1 MSHLIRIVTLAL
13 AIIGLIAT
21 VTATLSGSTLKSARS
36 FEADLPAVR
45 TESPKRTLAT
55 FAALKALLE
64 ESFERYQNART
75 GEEFDRVVSLS
86 DELTSLIDLSDQP
99 DAVKKRNGLLT
110 AMVLLDVWDIIP
122 PVDLDTVPD
131 KSAMIGDGLGT
142 YVVPDTP
149 IRLSRIDEGE
159 RAGEYLFDEIT
170 IRTAP
175 RFLAGLESETTA
187 EAGVNWSAELEQFAG
202 PWLPASWIGAI
213 PPSFLQDIWG
223 TPLWKVILSVVA
235 GFLLFVVAA
244 LVSAA
249 LPVARHGN
257 LLPPVSKL
265 IYCASILPVLV
276 FFHYLLTR
284 QINVTGRFA
293 DGANALLAVIWF
305 GTLAAVFWN
314 AILACAAAIWSSR
327 TGSGDDAGDSLGQM
341 LAHLIALVGAVW
353 IIAYG
358 LQSLGFPA
366 LSVLAGLGIG
376 GLAGALAIRPTLE
389 NLIGGFVLYID
400 KPIRVGDWCEFGPY
414 SGIVEKIGVRSTNV
428 RAMDRTIIS
437 IPNAQFVNMELI
449 NWARC
454 DQMLINPTIGLIY
467 DTSSDQLR
475 YVLAEARRMAIAH
488 PRIDSDTVRIRFAG
502 YGESSL
508 DIDVRVYAQATEW
521 NDFFA
526 IREDFLLRL
535 KDIVEGAGT
544 SFAFPSRTLYVSRDT
559 PRDPQKTVDA
569 EDAVDEWRRSKELP
583 FPWFSSVEREKMN
596 NSLRYPP
603 HGSPDGIPDEVETT
617 SGSEPLSTQTGN
629 QTPLSSD

>member
-1 MSHLIRIVTLAL
+1 MSRLVRVLVLGLAV
-13 AIIGLIAT
+13 IGLIAA
-21 VTATLSGSTLKSARS
+21 VTATLSVSTLDSARS

-45 TESPKRTLAT
+45 TESPKQTLAT
-55 FAALKALLE
+55 FSTLKALLE
-64 ESFERYQNART
+64 ESLERYQSART
-75 GEEFDRVVSLS
+75 GEEFDRIVSLT
-86 DELTSLIDLSDQP
+86 DELTSLIDLTDQP
-99 DAVKKRNGLLT
+99 DAVKRRNGLLT

-122 PVDLDTVPD
+122 PVDLDTLPD

-159 RAGEYLFDEIT
+159 RVGEFLFDETT

-175 RFLAGLESETTA
+175 RFLAGLDSETTA
-187 EAGVNWSAELEQFAG
+187 ETGVNWRAELEQFAG
-202 PWLPASWIGAI
+202 PWLPATWVGSI
-213 PPSFLQDIWG
+213 PPSFQKDIWG
-223 TPLWKVILSVVA
+223 TPLWKVVLSVVA

-249 LPVARHGN
+249 LPVARRGN
-257 LLPPVSKL
+257 LLPPMSKL
-265 IYCASILPVLV
+265 VYCASILPVLV
-276 FFHYLLTR
+276 LFHYLLTR

-305 GTLAAVFWN
+305 GTLAAIFWN
-314 AILACAAAIWSSR
+314 AILAGAAAIWSSR

-341 LAHLIALVGAVW
+341 VAHLIALIGAVW

-467 DTSSDQLR
+467 STSSDQLR

-508 DIDVRVYAQATEW
+508 NIDVRVYAQVTEW
-521 NDFFA
+521 NEFFA
-526 IREDFLLRL
+526 VREDFLLRL
-535 KDIVEGAGT
+535 KDIVESAGT
-544 SFAFPSRTLYVSRDT
+544 SFAFPSRTLYVARDT
-559 PRDPQKTVDA
+559 PRDPQKTSHA
-569 EDAVDEWRRSKELP
+569 EDTVDKWRRSKEFP
-583 FPWFSSVEREKMN
+583 FPMFSKAERDKVD

-603 HGSPDGIPDEVETT
+603 YGSPDSILDGAEMA
-617 SGSEPLSTQTGN
+617 SGSEPLSTQSGKPTPETG
-629 QTPLSSD
+629 D